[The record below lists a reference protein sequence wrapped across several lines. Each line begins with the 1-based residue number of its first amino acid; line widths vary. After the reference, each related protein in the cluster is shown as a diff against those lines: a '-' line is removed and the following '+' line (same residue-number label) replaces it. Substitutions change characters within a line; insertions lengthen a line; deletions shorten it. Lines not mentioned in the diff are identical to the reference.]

1 MEQKEI
7 IEENTINNISL
18 ESSETN
24 KIYEIKNLEKEDEI
38 LKLFCTDIEKI
49 NEKDECNWTP
59 LYRSVIAGN
68 LKATEVL
75 LNNGANPNIQCSMGE
90 TSLYQAVDMEKI
102 EHVKLLLKY
111 GADPNISQID
121 GLSSL
126 HLAVSKQ
133 NILIIKYLLKFNA
146 NPNKQ
151 STLYKQTPV
160 HLAIK
165 NNVDSMIL
173 LILVNCGGSLTL
185 KDKFGKKPIDYINSE
200 EMRKTVEMLK
210 LEKNNE
216 NNRIKKIFFTPSKK
230 SKLTITNVI
239 SKTIQSQSPKL
250 NNIIN
255 QNNTVTIKDSGKAKF
270 NFIEYKSGE
279 INNNQNDDNNKEN
292 INNNLKI
299 NLFTQ
304 NGKGSKNICN
314 LPYKKIKFNYYKN
327 TNSGNNNMHL
337 NRTSILSNIQSP
349 IEEESY
355 SNISSNKINKNDS
368 APRMSQKNK
377 NRSSTSVVN
386 SNNSKN
392 TNNTNSTNNNKNV
405 TELKRYKYSN
415 SQSNCHNKYLR
426 KKTTDKI
433 SCFKFESNKN
443 IKNDIKS
450 KLYNMQE
457 NIAKK
462 PMIKS
467 HSNKPN
473 FVNSRN
479 ERNAFEDESTLKNK
493 NFLSIN
499 SITDIQTNY
508 KTNLTTNSNK
518 VILERNSLL
527 VKINKNKENKDN
539 IENKGVESII
549 IDTQTYNKPKIFN
562 SMKNKDKDKDKD
574 NKIMSE
580 NPLFKTKLMRNK
592 KRNKNFFN
600 SKNNT
605 FRHNPINKILS
616 RINHEPKSF
625 ILLNNTQN
633 KDYSSNNIKL
643 SFLSGS
649 TRTSNYGKNTF
660 FRNSHNSSQSLSQMS
675 YYTYSKNDNNS
686 FLEVMERNTENN
698 NFINKKETLPIYKWL
713 KEIDLLVY
721 LPLFLKKRIFSFQ
734 KIISDL
740 KSKKIIITPNKIK
753 KLGIETP
760 GHIYRIFVKLE
771 IDAEI
776 IDKKIYE
783 YILSLKKDEEKIIE
797 LKSASKENEES
808 IHSVYD
814 CGGCGGCCSIK
825 QASIK
830 VKIDK
835 PIIGENKVFVNLD
848 KWLENINMIKYK
860 ENFVQYGFDK
870 IEFFILQMFSSIP
883 LEEKII
889 EKEMNIDNNNDIDML
904 ILQLNKDV
912 KLISHKIKKKRS
924 SSVEVEKNSINK
936 YLESKEVKPKK
947 KMARASSNNN
957 CIIF

>member
-24 KIYEIKNLEKEDEI
+24 KISEIKSLEKEDEI
-38 LKLFCTDIEKI
+38 LKLFCSDTEKI

-68 LKATEVL
+68 LKATEIL

-102 EHVKLLLKY
+102 EHVKLLLKH

-185 KDKFGKKPIDYINSE
+185 KDKFGKKPIDYISSE

-210 LEKNNE
+210 LEKNSE
-216 NNRIKKIFFTPSKK
+216 NCRIKKIYFTPSKK

-239 SKTIQSQSPKL
+239 SKTIQSQSPKM
-250 NNIIN
+250 NNIN
-255 QNNTVTIKDSGKAKF
+255 QGNIVTIKDSGKAKF

-299 NLFTQ
+299 NLFTKD
-304 NGKGSKNICN
+304 GKENKNFCN
-314 LPYKKIKFNYYKN
+314 LPYKKIKFNHYKN
-327 TNSGNNNMHL
+327 LNSGNNNMHL
-337 NRTSILSNIQSP
+337 NRTSILSNMQSP

-355 SNISSNKINKNDS
+355 SNISSNKLNKNDS
-368 APRMSQKNK
+368 VPRMSQKIK
-377 NRSSTSVVN
+377 NRSSTSVVKSNN
-386 SNNSKN
+386 SNN
-392 TNNTNSTNNNKNV
+392 TNDTNNNNI

-443 IKNDIKS
+443 LKNDIKS
-450 KLYNMQE
+450 KLYNNQE
-457 NIAKK
+457 NIVTK

-467 HSNKPN
+467 HSNKN

-479 ERNAFEDESTLKNK
+479 VRNALEGESTLKNK
-493 NFLSIN
+493 NFLSTN

-508 KTNLTTNSNK
+508 KTNFTTNSNK
-518 VILERNSLL
+518 ALLERNTLL
-527 VKINKNKENKDN
+527 SKINENKDSK
-539 IENKGVESII
+539 ENRGSDSIV

-562 SMKNKDKDKDKD
+562 NIKDKDKD

-580 NPLFKTKLMRNK
+580 NPLFKTKIMRNK
-592 KRNKNFFN
+592 NRNKNFFN

-605 FRHNPINKILS
+605 LRHYQTNKILS

-633 KDYSSNNIKL
+633 KDNSSNNIKL

-649 TRTSNYGKNTF
+649 TRNSNYGKNTY
-660 FRNSHNSSQSLSQMS
+660 FRNTHNSSQSFSQMT

-686 FLEVMERNTENN
+686 LLEVMERNTENKN
-698 NFINKKETLPIYKWL
+698 IINKKETLPIYKWL

-734 KIISDL
+734 KVISDL

-771 IDAEI
+771 LDAEL
-776 IDKKIYE
+776 IDKRIYE
-783 YILSLKKDEEKIIE
+783 YLLSLKKDEEKSIE
-797 LKSASKENEES
+797 IKPAPKENEES
-808 IHSVYD
+808 INSVYD

-830 VKIDK
+830 VRIDR
-835 PIIGENKVFVNLD
+835 PIIGENKVFVSLD

-860 ENFVQYGFDK
+860 ENFIQYGFDK

-889 EKEMNIDNNNDIDML
+889 EKEMNIDNNNDIDMF

-912 KLISHKIKKKRS
+912 KLISHKMKKKRS

-936 YLESKEVKPKK
+936 YLESNEVKPKK
-947 KMARASSNNN
+947 KMARASSNN

>member
-38 LKLFCTDIEKI
+38 LKLFCSDIEKI

-68 LKATEVL
+68 LKASEVL

-210 LEKNNE
+210 LEKNND
-216 NNRIKKIFFTPSKK
+216 NYRVKKIYFTPSKK

-250 NNIIN
+250 NNIN
-255 QNNTVTIKDSGKAKF
+255 QSNIIAIKDSGKAKF

-279 INNNQNDDNNKEN
+279 IKNGQNDDNNKEN

-304 NGKGSKNICN
+304 NGKGSQNFCN

-327 TNSGNNNMHL
+327 ANSGNNNIHL
-337 NRTSILSNIQSP
+337 NKTSILSNIQSP

-368 APRMSQKNK
+368 VPRMSQKIK
-377 NRSSTSVVN
+377 NRSSTSVIKSNN
-386 SNNSKN
+386 SNNTNN
-392 TNNTNSTNNNKNV
+392 TNNTNSTNNNNV

-426 KKTTDKI
+426 KKTADKI

-443 IKNDIKS
+443 IKKNDIKS

-457 NIAKK
+457 NIVKK

-467 HSNKPN
+467 HSNKN

-479 ERNAFEDESTLKNK
+479 VRNAFEGESTLKNK
-493 NFLSIN
+493 NFLSTN

-518 VILERNSLL
+518 VLLERNSLL
-527 VKINKNKENKDN
+527 VKINENKENQEKKD
-539 IENKGVESII
+539 GESII

-562 SMKNKDKDKDKD
+562 NMKDKDKNQDKN
-574 NKIMSE
+574 NKFMSE
-580 NPLFKTKLMRNK
+580 NPLFKNKIMRNK
-592 KRNKNFFN
+592 NRNKNFFN

-605 FRHNPINKILS
+605 LRHYPTNKILS
-616 RINHEPKSF
+616 RINHEPKSI
-625 ILLNNTQN
+625 ILLNTTQN
-633 KDYSSNNIKL
+633 KDNSSNNIKL

-649 TRTSNYGKNTF
+649 TRMSNYGKNTY
-660 FRNSHNSSQSLSQMS
+660 FRNTHNSSQSLSQMT

-686 FLEVMERNTENN
+686 LLEVMERNTENN

-771 IDAEI
+771 IDAEL

-783 YILSLKKDEEKIIE
+783 YLLSLKKDEEKIIE
-797 LKSASKENEES
+797 LKPAPKENEES
-808 IHSVYD
+808 INSVYD

-835 PIIGENKVFVNLD
+835 PIIGENKVYVNLD

-889 EKEMNIDNNNDIDML
+889 EKEMNIDNNNDIDMF

-957 CIIF
+957 NCIIF